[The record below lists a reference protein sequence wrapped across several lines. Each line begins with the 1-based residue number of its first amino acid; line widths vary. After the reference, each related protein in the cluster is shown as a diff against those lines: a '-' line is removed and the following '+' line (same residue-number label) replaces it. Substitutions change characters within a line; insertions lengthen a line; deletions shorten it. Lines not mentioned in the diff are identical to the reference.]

1 MWISIYNPLKNSAV
15 EEGTKP
21 LFSMAKLKLLKTLDV
36 SPGSNQVDFN
46 FEEGISGRIVINT
59 EEYEDNTLPD
69 IIKIILNTKD
79 KISVGGYLTLPKR
92 KSAVNERNSFFRQSI
107 LANNLKFL
115 SVKIESKK
123 EFTFR
128 INFCQ
133 DMAVA

>member
-1 MWISIYNPLKNSAV
+1 
-15 EEGTKP
+15 
-21 LFSMAKLKLLKTLDV
+21 MAKLILLKTLDV
-36 SPGSNQVDFN
+36 NPGNKQIDLN
-46 FEEGISGRIVINT
+46 FEEGVSGKIVINT
-59 EEYEDNTLPD
+59 EEYDDNTLPD

-79 KISVGGYLTLPKR
+79 KISAGGYLTLPKR
-92 KSAVNERNSFFRQSI
+92 RSPVNEKNSFFRQSI

-133 DMAVA
+133 DTAVA